1 VFLSMTNNGQSPP
14 KRDEAFKK
22 LGKEMVKHTDCPDEK
37 SLLEI
42 GRACTQTEQNAAAA
56 EMDLRKLL
64 LLMLLSNKIGEE
76 FDGVVTGVNPRGL
89 FVQIDRFIVDG
100 FIKTGDLPGDTT
112 RDNRPPRWQL
122 DRKSGG
128 LVDQNSGRSYNT
140 GHLLKVAISHVDLV
154 KRQLELVVSGDA
166 SRAAGKSAKLTLGS
180 DGGLGHSG
188 GAGFNS
194 RTGSQRRSAKSKR
207 RDKGKKSYR
216 DDRKGKGKRQ

>member
-1 VFLSMTNNGQSPP
+1 
-14 KRDEAFKK
+14 
-22 LGKEMVKHTDCPDEK
+22 EK

-100 FIKTGDLPGDTT
+100 FIKTSDLPGDTT

-128 LVDQNSGRSYNT
+128 LIDQNSGRSYNT

-166 SRAAGKSAKLTLGS
+166 SRAAGKSQPVLTLGS
-180 DGGLGHSG
+180 DGGGLGHGG